1 MQLTLKIQREN
12 KTVPGPG
19 AHSLKGEK
27 KWLQII
33 ATRYGESSN
42 RGMYKDTEM
51 SKKQR
56 SSEKSQGK
64 LRRGLGS

>member
-12 KTVPGPG
+12 KTVPAPR

-27 KWLQII
+27 VVQII

-51 SKKQR
+51 TKKQR

-64 LRRGLGS
+64 LRRALRS